1 VHGKTYVPVVRDGY
15 LHLAEVTLGY
25 DDGQMVEIIRGIND
39 GDMVA
44 LNVGQ
49 AARDGERVQPVLVE
63 QNQH

>member
-1 VHGKTYVPVVRDGY
+1 VVRNGY

-25 DDGQMVEIIRGIND
+25 DDGQTVEVIRGISDN
-39 GDMVA
+39 DMVA

-49 AARDGERVQPVLVE
+49 AARNGERVQPVLLE